1 MRFMTTFAMFCGGVF
16 LLLAGA
22 GAAEASPEPG
32 VVIDQAGT
40 VHVPALEV
48 PLSSYMSEQAKQAFI
63 MDANAASTKPP
74 WQSLSIAELRAR
86 GESHM
91 QKFVDRAREVYP
103 VTIEAKKFGGVPAT
117 VILPQ
122 GGVSAAN
129 KDRVLINVHGGGF
142 YMGAGPEALIQSI
155 PVAALGKLKVITV
168 DYRQGP
174 EYKFPAASEDT
185 AAVYRD
191 LLRSYKPR
199 NIGIYGCSAGG
210 ILSAMTVA
218 WLEKEK
224 LPLPGAM
231 GIFGAGAFGGW
242 YDDPALPGS
251 WGGDSHFTAPPLV
264 GENPLPIDASRAP
277 PLPEYVSAYLSGAD
291 PKDPL
296 VSPALSPSVMS
307 KFPPTL
313 LITGTRAFDL
323 SVAVQTQ
330 RVLTKAG
337 VEADL
342 HVWDGM
348 GHCFFYDVDLP
359 ESQEAYSVMTKFFMT
374 RLGR

>member
-1 MRFMTTFAMFCGGVF
+1 
-16 LLLAGA
+16 
-22 GAAEASPEPG
+22 
-32 VVIDQAGT
+32 
-40 VHVPALEV
+40 
-48 PLSSYMSEQAKQAFI
+48 MSEQPKQAFI
-63 MDANAASTKPP
+63 KAVNEAPTEPD
-74 WQSLSIAELRAR
+74 WQSLSISKIRAL
-86 GESHM
+86 GESHA
-91 QKFVDRAREVYP
+91 QKFVDRAREFYL
-103 VTIEAKKFGGVPAT
+103 VTIEARKFGGVPAT
-117 VILPQ
+117 VILPK

-129 KDRVLINVHGGGF
+129 KDRVLVNVHGGGF

-155 PVAALGKLKVITV
+155 PVAALGKLKVITI

-174 EYKFPAASEDT
+174 EYKFPAASEDI

-191 LLRSYKPR
+191 LLKSYKPH
-199 NIGIYGCSAGG
+199 NIGSYGCSAGG

-224 LPLPGAM
+224 LPLPGAI

-242 YDDPALPGS
+242 YGDPALPGS

-264 GENPLPIDASRAP
+264 GEKPLPIDASRAP
-277 PLPEYVSAYLSGAD
+277 PLPEYVSAYLSNAD

-296 VSPALSPSVMS
+296 VSPALSSAVMS

-330 RVLTKAG
+330 RALTKAG

-342 HVWDGM
+342 HLWDGM

-359 ESQEAYSVMTKFFMT
+359 ESQEAFSVMTKFFMT

>member
-1 MRFMTTFAMFCGGVF
+1 MRFMTTLAMFYGGM
-16 LLLAGA
+16 LLPVVGTS
-22 GAAEASPEPG
+22 AAEPEPA
-32 VVIDQAGT
+32 VVIDRAGT
-40 VHVPALEV
+40 VHVPAMEV

-63 MDANAASTKPP
+63 EAAGEASAKPD
-74 WQSLSIAELRAR
+74 WRSLSIAELRAR
-86 GESHM
+86 GEAHI

-103 VTIEAKKFGGVPAT
+103 VTIEARTFGDVPAQ
-117 VILPQ
+117 VILPKE
-122 GGVSAAN
+122 GVSAAN

-155 PVAALGKLKVITV
+155 PVAALGKVKVVTV

-185 AAVYRD
+185 ATVYKA
-191 LLRSYKPR
+191 LLKSYKPHD
-199 NIGIYGCSAGG
+199 IGIYGCSAGG
-210 ILSAMTVA
+210 ILSAMTIA
-218 WLEKEK
+218 WLEKK
-224 LPLPGAM
+224 NLPLPGAI

-242 YDDPALPGS
+242 YSDPASPGS

-277 PLPEYVSAYLSGAD
+277 PLPQYVSAYLGNVD
-291 PKDPL
+291 VKDPL
-296 VSPALSPSVMS
+296 VSPALSPTVMS
-307 KFPPTL
+307 RFPPTL

-330 RVLTKAG
+330 RALTKAG

-359 ESQEAYSVMTKFFMT
+359 ESQEAFSVMTKFFNT

>member
-1 MRFMTTFAMFCGGVF
+1 MF
-16 LLLAGA
+16 LLVAGA
-22 GAAEASPEPG
+22 GAAESSPEPD

-40 VHVPALEV
+40 VHIPALEV
-48 PLSSYMSEQAKQAFI
+48 PLSSYMSGRAKQAFI
-63 MDANAASTKPP
+63 KEANEDSTKPP

-155 PVAALGKLKVITV
+155 PVAALGKLKVVTV

-191 LLRSYKPR
+191 LLKSYKPR

-224 LPLPGAM
+224 LPLPGAI
-231 GIFGAGAFGGW
+231 GIFSAGAFGGW

-277 PLPEYVSAYLSGAD
+277 PLPGYVSAYLSAAD

-296 VSPALSPSVMS
+296 VSPALSPTVMS